1 MKAAGALTGY
11 FYSGGD
17 IPNKGCFTKGD
28 SMFFGT
34 GGTDAEMNESDLG
47 GEMKTRVWCDA
58 ATIAF
63 TVFDESPSSEETRD
77 ASSSTGEM
85 QDNGGS
91 CLTEDQCEE
100 KFTLM
105 KNANVIDGDFYT
117 GTEYPTKG
125 CFVKGSNVFFGIG
138 GTDSEMT
145 SSVPK
150 EQARLLCDGTPDKP
164 KSTAETKRS
173 IYIISGAVVGSIVLL
188 SAGIIG
194 LKRYKR
200 KA

>member
-1 MKAAGALTGY
+1 MQAAGVLTGY
-11 FYSGGD
+11 YYSNGD
-17 IPNKGCFTKGD
+17 IPNKGCFIKGD

-63 TVFDESPSSEETRD
+63 TVFDESSSSEETRN
-77 ASSSTGEM
+77 ASSSTEETQGISE
-85 QDNGGS
+85 S
-91 CLTEDQCEE
+91 CLTEDQCKE

-105 KNANVIDGDFYT
+105 KKANVIDGDFYASS
-117 GTEYPTKG
+117 EYPTKG

-138 GTDSEMT
+138 GTDNAMAA
-145 SSVPK
+145 SVPK

-164 KSTAETKRS
+164 KSSAETKRS
-173 IYIISGAVVGSIVLL
+173 IYIITGAVVGSVVLL
-188 SAGIIG
+188 SIGIIG

-200 KA
+200 KG